1 MPLVR
6 KPSGSPPGAT
16 PPTAATLESLTRGST
31 DERWA
36 AARDAAGNPAAVAP
50 LAAALRNEADA
61 RVREAMF
68 LSLARIG
75 DAASVE
81 AAIAL
86 LRSDDANLRTGALDA
101 LRIMTEAVRTELPRL
116 LRDPDVDMRIL
127 CCELAR
133 GLPGT
138 EATSL
143 LSTLVTAEEDENV
156 CAAAIDV
163 LAEVG
168 NPSALPALAVCGQRF
183 HDSAFL
189 VFSIQVAAD
198 RIKAQSGQT
207 RG

>member
-1 MPLVR
+1 V
-6 KPSGSPPGAT
+6 
-16 PPTAATLESLTRGST
+16 ATLESLTRGST

-36 AARDAAGNPAAVAP
+36 AARDAARNPAAVAP

-75 DAASVE
+75 NAASVE

-101 LRIMTEAVRTELPRL
+101 LRLMTEAVRAELPRL
-116 LRDPDVDMRIL
+116 LRDTDVDMRIL
-127 CCELAR
+127 SCELAR

-143 LSTLVTAEEDENV
+143 LGSLITAEENENV

-168 NPSALPALAVCGQRF
+168 NPTALPALATCAHRF
-183 HDSAFL
+183 RESPFL
-189 VFSIQVAAD
+189 AFSIQVAAD
-198 RIKAQSGQT
+198 RIKAQSAQS